1 MTAYVA
7 RVLASS
13 EPVAP
18 NDAEGQK
25 LAQQTDRDV
34 ARALDWLGP
43 RTHQADEPYLIAS
56 YALAL
61 FESDSAENRK
71 LGLDALGRLKS
82 LTHHEENANYW
93 SLETNTPFYGWG
105 RAGVLETT
113 ALVLQAFEQAPG
125 KAPETNRA
133 LIDGGILYLLHN
145 QDQYGIWY
153 TTQATI
159 NVLSAMAESI
169 ASSSVVAESNVG
181 SSASLL
187 VDGKAVAELPLPP
200 ANELSAPVVVDL
212 SKSLGPGEHRIQVSR
227 APGAAKA
234 SVQIAATYYV
244 PWTQYRASQ
253 ALWREKGSAEALRL
267 SVKYD
272 KTNASVGE
280 AVTCTVKAERV
291 DFRGY
296 GMMLAEI
303 GLPPGAEVDRASL
316 EKAMK
321 DSGWDVNQFDVQPD
335 RVIVYLWP
343 RAGGTSFSFSFTT
356 RFGFDAET
364 TPSVLYDYYN
374 PDARAVVMPTHFV
387 VR

>member
-1 MTAYVA
+1 
-7 RVLASS
+7 
-13 EPVAP
+13 
-18 NDAEGQK
+18 
-25 LAQQTDRDV
+25 
-34 ARALDWLGP
+34 
-43 RTHQADEPYLIAS
+43 
-56 YALAL
+56 LAL
-61 FESDSAENRK
+61 FKTDNAENRK
-71 LGLDALGRLKS
+71 LGLDALERLKS
-82 LTHHEENANYW
+82 LTHHQENTNYW

-125 KAPETNRA
+125 KAADANRA
-133 LIDGGILYLLHN
+133 LLDGGILYLLRN

-159 NVLSAMAESI
+159 NVLDAMAETL
-169 ASSSVVAESNVG
+169 ATLPTAGEGTNSSTANV
-181 SSASLL
+181 L
-187 VDGKAVAELPLPP
+187 VDGKSAAKLAMPP
-200 ANELSAPVVVDL
+200 ANELSAPVVTDL
-212 SKSLGPGEHRIQVSR
+212 SKFLGPGNHDIIVTR
-227 APGAAKA
+227 AAGEPKA
-234 SVQIAATYYV
+234 SAQLAATYYI

-253 ALWREKGSAEALRL
+253 ALQRDRGSAETLRL

-272 KTNASVGE
+272 KTNTSVGE
-280 AVTCTVKAERV
+280 AITCTVKAERV

-316 EKAMK
+316 ENAMK

-343 RAGGTSFSFSFTT
+343 RAGGTSFSFSFTP

-364 TPSVLYDYYN
+364 TPSILYDYYN
-374 PDARAVVMPTHFV
+374 PDARAVVTPTRII